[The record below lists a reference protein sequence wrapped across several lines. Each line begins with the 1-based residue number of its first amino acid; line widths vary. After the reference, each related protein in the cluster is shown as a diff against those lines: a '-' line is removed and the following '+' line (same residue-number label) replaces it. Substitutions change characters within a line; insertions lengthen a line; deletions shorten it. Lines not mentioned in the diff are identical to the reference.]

1 MIVLNNLLK
10 YTMGLV
16 KLQKIML
23 IGFVYFLHNGSFA
36 VGLDEVMVLAADH
49 AQSITIEPPINY
61 DSLSSD
67 DSLMRNTVWTIK
79 SNNAVTIDFSGS
91 SPEGSE
97 ATNIPRFYKQKVDA
111 KDRLIYEKY
120 DYLDTR
126 FGANLDNID
135 STERGSTSFGRSTWG
150 GGDSPNTSSELLIDK
165 TNSLSPNGYWGAIMP
180 SDAND
185 FSLTL
190 YSKGTG
196 NVSTQSGIYT
206 LYLSLHVTA
215 EEVLNP

>member
-36 VGLDEVMVLAADH
+36 VGLDEVMVLAAEH
-49 AQSITIEPPINY
+49 SQTITIETPINY
-61 DSLSSD
+61 DSLLSD
-67 DSLMRNTVWTIK
+67 DSLIRNTVWTIK
-79 SNNAVTIDFSGS
+79 SNNAVTIDFSGT
-91 SPEGSE
+91 SPEGDE
-97 ATNIPRFYKQKVDA
+97 VTNIPRFYKQKVNA
-111 KDRLIYEKY
+111 KNQFITEKY
-120 DYLDTR
+120 DYLDTK
-126 FGANLDNID
+126 FGATLTNID
-135 STERGSTSFGRSTWG
+135 STERGSTSFGQSTWG
-150 GGDSPNTSSELLIDK
+150 EGDRPNASSELLIDK

-185 FSLTL
+185 FALTL
-190 YSKGTG
+190 YSKGVG
-196 NVSTQSGIYT
+196 NISSQSGIYT

>member
-49 AQSITIEPPINY
+49 AQSITIELPINY

-79 SNNAVTIDFSGS
+79 SNNAVTIDFSGA

-97 ATNIPRFYKQKVDA
+97 ATNIPRFYKQKVNA
-111 KDRLIYEKY
+111 KNQLITEKY

-135 STERGSTSFGRSTWG
+135 STERGSTSFGTSTWG
-150 GGDSPNTSSELLIDK
+150 GGDNPNASSELLIDK

-190 YSKGTG
+190 YSKGAG

>member
-36 VGLDEVMVLAADH
+36 VGLDEAMVLAADH
-49 AQSITIEPPINY
+49 AQSITIETPSNY

-67 DSLMRNTVWTIK
+67 DSVMRNTVWTIK
-79 SNNAVTIDFSGS
+79 SNNAVTIDFSGT
-91 SPEGSE
+91 SPEGDE
-97 ATNIPRFYKQKVDA
+97 VTNIPRFYKQKVNA
-111 KDRLIYEKY
+111 KNQLITEKY
-120 DYLDTR
+120 DYLDTK
-126 FGANLDNID
+126 FGAILTNID
-135 STERGSTSFGRSTWG
+135 STERGSTSFGKSTWG
-150 GGDSPNTSSELLIDK
+150 EGDRPNASSELLIDK